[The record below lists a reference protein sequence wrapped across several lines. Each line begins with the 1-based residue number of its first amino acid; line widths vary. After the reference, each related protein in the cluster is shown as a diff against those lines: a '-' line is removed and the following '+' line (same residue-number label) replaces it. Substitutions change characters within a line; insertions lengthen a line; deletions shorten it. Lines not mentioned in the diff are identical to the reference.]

1 MDRTVWI
8 VAASAVT
15 VALALVFGFGA
26 GWFSHQ
32 QYLRDSIESAFE
44 DLDAGEP
51 EQESPAEPADAPDE
65 EATEPDQPEDS
76 EETDRWPE
84 AAPMGES
91 ASDGTWDITLTGV
104 ERTTHISGSYSNTT
118 AAAGREFV
126 VLEAELTNA
135 SSGPQAPDV
144 EDCELVDTDGNR
156 HAYDFDALL
165 VLDEQNDVL
174 YYDVNPGASV
184 TVSVPFDVAEGADVE
199 VALMTGVWDGP
210 GVAELAVEE

>member
-8 VAASAVT
+8 AAASAVA

-44 DLDAGEP
+44 DFEAADPAQQSP
-51 EQESPAEPADAPDE
+51 EEPAEEPDAP
-65 EATEPDQPEDS
+65 AAPGSP
-76 EETDRWPE
+76 EETDRWPD

-91 ASDGTWDITLTGV
+91 ASDRTWDITLTGV
-104 ERTTHISGSYSNTT
+104 ERTTHVWGSYSN
-118 AAAGREFV
+118 AAAAADREFV

-144 EDCELVDTDGNR
+144 EDCELVDAEGNR
-156 HAYDFDALL
+156 YAYDFDALL
-165 VLDEQNDVL
+165 VLDENDVL
-174 YYDVNPGASV
+174 YSDVNPGATV
-184 TVSVPFDVAEGADVE
+184 TVAVPFDVAEGTDVQ

-210 GVAELAVEE
+210 GRAELAVEED